1 MPVYIQTICL
11 FAYIHISMI
20 KHKVFYSI
28 NTPYSHILRFKVSG
42 PNINLLKQKVTNCFF
57 LINFHWTVVDFR
69 LILKLKNC

>member
-28 NTPYSHILRFKVSG
+28 NTPCSHILRFKVSG

-57 LINFHWTVVDFR
+57 
-69 LILKLKNC
+69 